1 MVTNGS
7 EGNRRR
13 QYMKGGGYKWEVA
26 SPGGP
31 DEAWLVHRAEEI
43 RNPIKRMTR
52 AEEDAFLAELNADVE
67 LRNAELRGGAPA
79 SRNALDYRRERVA
92 ALKTQWADTDA
103 REARET
109 LEWEAQFSSS
119 KTAALEVERATA
131 LRQPSTSDPRPA
143 DEPGLGVRATSA
155 AWRLSRGIL
164 GPSNNPDRPS
174 QLPEGRRLRYLQS
187 KVDAG
192 LYPDIEAADAA
203 TTRKGRP
210 R

>member
-13 QYMKGGGYKWEVA
+13 QYMRVGGYKWEIA
-26 SPGGP
+26 TAAEM
-31 DEAWLVHRAEEI
+31 DELYAGA
-43 RNPIKRMTR
+43 
-52 AEEDAFLAELNADVE
+52 ADA
-67 LRNAELRGGAPA
+67 R
-79 SRNALDYRRERVA
+79 RREANREEPATTSGPLVTPADARKAGVERV
-92 ALKTQWADTDA
+92 LDRWADTDA

-131 LRQPSTSDPRPA
+131 LRQPSVGARRAA

-174 QLPEGRRLRYLQS
+174 QTPSGRRERYLRSLVAAGKFPDVQS
-187 KVDAG
+187 
-192 LYPDIEAADAA
+192 ADEG
-203 TTRKGRP
+203 TSKRGSP